1 MNQIDLYIQFFD
13 DTGHSGIAVKS
24 PEDESDVN
32 AYALVITIFTPY
44 VAWERLLVS
53 VDAYRY
59 PSSVGFHGLRIHN
72 SQIYK
77 NLPNKAISKE

>member
-32 AYALVITIFTPY
+32 AYALVITIFAPY
-44 VAWERLLVS
+44 VA
-53 VDAYRY
+53 
-59 PSSVGFHGLRIHN
+59 
-72 SQIYK
+72 
-77 NLPNKAISKE
+77 